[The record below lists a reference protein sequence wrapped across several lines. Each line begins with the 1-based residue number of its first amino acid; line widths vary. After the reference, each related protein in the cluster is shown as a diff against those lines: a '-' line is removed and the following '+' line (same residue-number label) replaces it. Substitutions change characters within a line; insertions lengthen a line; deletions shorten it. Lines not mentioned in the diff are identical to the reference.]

1 MAKSAFKMKGFS
13 GFGNSPVK
21 QKDEEVRTIGGE
33 SLSEL
38 VAAGRVVDKPSTI
51 DGSTDYKY
59 KIVGKTP
66 SGKSKIKI
74 LGEYDIKG
82 KTGVPGTK
90 GEIKFD

>member
-1 MAKSAFKMKGFS
+1 MTYTPFKMKGHS
-13 GFGNSPVK
+13 LPGPNK
-21 QKDEEVRTIGGE
+21 RKTDKRTVGGE

-38 VAAGRVVDKPSTI
+38 VTQGRVVDKPSKVE
-51 DGSTDYKY
+51 GSVDYKY
-59 KIVGKTP
+59 KKVGKTP

>member
-1 MAKSAFKMKGFS
+1 MAFKMKGFMKE
-13 GFGNSPVK
+13 NP
-21 QKDEEVRTIGGE
+21 KDNGERTIGGE

-38 VAAGRVVDKPSTI
+38 VEQGRVVNKPSKVE
-51 DGSTDYKY
+51 GGVDYKY

-74 LGEYDIKG
+74 LGEYDITG
-82 KTGVPGTK
+82 KTSVPGTK